1 MSEVRPGRRVVSD
14 ARSGTR
20 ATGVTPARACAFRVL
35 GRAYRDGAY
44 ADRAL
49 QTEARGLEGRERAL
63 AQTLAYGA
71 IQRRRTLDHVLARFS
86 SRSLDSLD
94 VDVRCALELGAY
106 QLMMLDG
113 VSPYAAVDESV
124 ELAKRTSPG
133 GARLVNAILRRVSR
147 EGRALLA
154 ALDDATPER
163 AAVLHSVPDWLA
175 RMWWGELGGEQARGL
190 LATVNLPA
198 ESALRI
204 NTLRVTDSGA
214 FAAGLAADIEPAP
227 AWVAAP
233 ELPELP
239 EALRVNG
246 RFDAFAS
253 PGWRAGELMPQSRAS
268 MAVARVLAP
277 VAGERVLDVCA
288 APGAKT
294 THASALMRG
303 EGEIVAVE
311 LHGGRAGGLARSA
324 ERMGAGNVRV
334 LQGDARLLCAP
345 GGPLGPDG
353 FDRVLVDPPCSGL
366 GTLRSRPDLRWHVDP
381 EQLAPLAGIQG
392 ELLATA
398 AGQLRPGG
406 ALVYS
411 VCTISRHESG
421 DVVEAF
427 LAGHPEFAL
436 DRSWLLLPHVEGSD
450 GFYIARL
457 HRR

>member
-1 MSEVRPGRRVVSD
+1 MS
-14 ARSGTR
+14 A
-20 ATGVTPARACAFRVL
+20 TPARDCAFRVL

-49 QTEARGLEGRERAL
+49 QAEARQLDGRERAL

-86 SRSLDSLD
+86 SRPLDSLD
-94 VDVRCALELGAY
+94 MEVLCALELGAY

-113 VSPYAAVDESV
+113 ISPYAAVDESV
-124 ELAKRTSPG
+124 ELAKRGSAG
-133 GARLVNAILRRVSR
+133 GARLVNAILRRVAR
-147 EGRALLA
+147 DGRALLA
-154 ALDDATPER
+154 ELDDETPEH
-163 AAVLHSVPDWLA
+163 AALLHSVPDWLA
-175 RMWWGELGGEQARGL
+175 QMWWRELGGEQARGL

-204 NTLRVTDSGA
+204 NDLRVTDLGA
-214 FAAGLAADIEPAP
+214 FTAGLAADIEPAP

-239 EALRVNG
+239 EARRVNG
-246 RFDAFAS
+246 RFDAFTS
-253 PGWRAGELMPQSRAS
+253 PQWLAGELMPQSRAS

-277 VAGERVLDVCA
+277 APGERVLDVCA

-294 THASALMRG
+294 THAAALMRG
-303 EGEIVAVE
+303 EGEVVAVE
-311 LHGGRAGGLARSA
+311 LHGGRARGLARSA

-334 LQGDARLLCAP
+334 LQGDAREVCVP
-345 GGPLGPDG
+345 GGVLGPGG

-366 GTLRSRPDLRWHVDP
+366 GTLRSRPDLRWQVQP
-381 EQLAPLAGIQG
+381 EKLEPLTAIQG
-392 ELLATA
+392 ELLAAA

-406 ALVYS
+406 TLVYS
-411 VCTISRHESG
+411 VCTISRRESG
-421 DVVEAF
+421 DVVETFVNAQ
-427 LAGHPEFAL
+427 PEFAL

-457 HRR
+457 RRR